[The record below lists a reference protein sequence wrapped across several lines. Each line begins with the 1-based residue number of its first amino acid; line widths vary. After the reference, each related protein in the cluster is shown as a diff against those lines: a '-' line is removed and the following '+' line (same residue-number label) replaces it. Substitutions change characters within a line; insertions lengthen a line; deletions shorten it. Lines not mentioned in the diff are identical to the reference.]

1 RFEGTG
7 PSSTRDL
14 PAVSGA
20 GRGLGRIR
28 PVVVMARPPF
38 DWVVAASLPDASL
51 PEPSPPEP
59 SLLAAPMAGWRGHE
73 VAHQD
78 EHAGAQDDVADA
90 DHADRGHRDDVTE
103 EPEAGMR
110 PHVHVLHRVLQV
122 GGGVRPRELH
132 GPS

>member
-1 RFEGTG
+1 MHGRAGRLELPDRCEQLFEGTG

-78 EHAGAQDDVADA
+78 EHAGALAEDERALLDA
-90 DHADRGHRDDVTE
+90 LVDKHLRKHGGACV
-103 EPEAGMR
+103 
-110 PHVHVLHRVLQV
+110 VLK
-122 GGGVRPRELH
+122 
-132 GPS
+132 S